1 MCGMSPPS
9 PRKVL
14 MTADTVGGVWT
25 FAMEL
30 CAGLAQRGVEVTLL
44 SMGRLPDEA
53 QQKEARAQPN
63 LNLVA
68 TGYRLEWM
76 QNCQADVIESG
87 RLLIQLAA
95 EFKPDVVHLNGY
107 YHATLPFDAPV
118 LLTAHS
124 CVASWWRAC
133 KREPMPLE
141 WWRYTNWLSA
151 AIRAAD
157 VVVAPTNAF
166 LSDFQRLHGPAKRA
180 LAIWNGR
187 SASLFRPGAKLNFVL
202 AAGRLWDEAK
212 NIGTLVRAA
221 EGLDIRIAVAGEEVS
236 PDGNVVD
243 LPNVEFLGSLSR
255 SAMAEQMAQAS
266 VFASPARYEPFGLT
280 ILEAALSECALVLGD
295 IPTLRELWD
304 GAAIFVGPDDVDQ
317 WRSTLS
323 RLAATPERAAELGR
337 KARARAL
344 TYSAERMV
352 EGYWQTYRTLLSSA
366 AAFAE
371 AAA

>member
-1 MCGMSPPS
+1 MSPPS

-30 CAGLAQRGVEVTLL
+30 CAGLARRGVEVTLL
-44 SMGRLPDEA
+44 SMGRLPDAA
-53 QQKEARAQPN
+53 QQNEAREQPN

-68 TGYRLEWM
+68 TAYRLEWM
-76 QNCQADVIESG
+76 QNCQADVVESG
-87 RLLIQLAA
+87 RLLMQLAA
-95 EFKPDVVHLNGY
+95 EFKPDIVHLNGY

-124 CVASWWRAC
+124 CVASWWRVC
-133 KREPMPLE
+133 KREPLPLE
-141 WWRYTNWLSA
+141 WWRYANWLSA
-151 AIRAAD
+151 AVGAAD
-157 VVVAPTNAF
+157 MVVAPTGAF
-166 LSDFQRLHGPAKRA
+166 LSEFQRLHGPAKRA
-180 LAIWNGR
+180 RAIWNGR
-187 SASLFRPGAKLNFVL
+187 DASLFRAGAKQNFAL

-221 EGLDIRIAVAGEEVS
+221 EGLDMRIVVAGEDVS
-236 PDGNVVD
+236 PDGSVVD
-243 LPNVEFLGSLSR
+243 LPNVDFLGCLSR
-255 SAMAEQMAQAS
+255 NAMALQMAQAV
-266 VFASPARYEPFGLT
+266 VFASPARYEPFGLS

-304 GAAIFVGPDDVDQ
+304 GVATFIDPDDVAG
-317 WRSTLS
+317 WRAALS
-323 RLAATPERAAELGR
+323 SLAADWQRAAELGR

-352 EGYWQTYRTLLSSA
+352 DGYWNAYRTLLSSA
-366 AAFAE
+366 PVLAE